1 MNSKAFR
8 ANKLTKSA
16 AYFVLGL
23 YTIIV
28 AYPLIFLFLTSLKT
42 NAEFFQ
48 NLFGLPQSIAW
59 ANYENAW
66 IIGKLG
72 FYFGNSMLI
81 TVASVIVT
89 SVVSLLGGYALGKL
103 HIPKADL
110 IISALMVFSF
120 IPGIAIYISLF
131 QMLGQIKLTS
141 SYFAIIMPYIAWHLP
156 FSMYIFKQYFET
168 IPSEMVESGRID
180 GCTEMQTFFFIMLP
194 LVTPALAT
202 VVVFT
207 FIGNWG
213 ELIWASIVT
222 ASNVRIKT
230 LPVGLLNFR
239 TEMGIDWG
247 MYTAGISMVTLPLM
261 IVFAY
266 FQKYFVAGLTN
277 GAVKG

>member
-8 ANKLTKSA
+8 SNKMTKGA

-28 AYPLIFLFLTSLKT
+28 AYPLIFLFITSLKT
-42 NAEFFQ
+42 NAEFFT
-48 NLFGLPQSIAW
+48 NLFGLAQKPEWS
-59 ANYENAW
+59 NYANAW
-66 IIGKLG
+66 TTGKLG
-72 FYFGNSMLI
+72 FYFGNSMII
-81 TVASVIVT
+81 TISSVIAT
-89 SVVSLLGGYALGKL
+89 SIFSLLGGYALGKL
-103 HIPKADL
+103 NIPKANL
-110 IISALMVFSF
+110 IMSILMVFNF

-131 QMLGQIKLTS
+131 QMLGQLKMTS
-141 SYFAIIMPYIAWHLP
+141 SYFAIIIPYIAWHLP

-168 IPSEMVESGRID
+168 IPHEMIESGRID
-180 GCTEMQTFFFIMLP
+180 GCTELKTFTHIMLP

-202 VVVFT
+202 VIVFT

-222 ASNVRIKT
+222 SSNVRIKT

-239 TEMGIDWG
+239 SELGIDWG

-261 IVFAY
+261 CVFAY